1 MKKRFRAIKK
11 IYIIAVLLTLITLST
26 IGISSASYLSQSC
39 KRGVARNREEEA
51 IRFTSNQL
59 ALVAKDAGE
68 TSYAKRIIT
77 YQEDEQESLSCEIDV
92 KNYIPGS
99 ESLINEYTIMYTLK
113 VEMKNG
119 TKNKS
124 YSLGSSLGE
133 ESKLTAD
140 DSGNCEFILENQK
153 LQGRNK
159 NKNSYTIGFYKADLN
174 KLSITVTAI
183 PENLVYTR
191 NQFLAANIYPC
202 TQSETKPFSCVGK
215 FADQASGEEPNKF
228 DAYNYE
234 IVLAN
239 GRAQVTLTW
248 DKKLYEIDP
257 FFKTKLAEGD
267 ITESSEGKLV
277 FIMDQTKGNDSYII
291 PFYKKNKTECNKLS
305 WEDMSGKISIS
316 AEELAPQTVNN

>member
-1 MKKRFRAIKK
+1 MKKRFCSIKK
-11 IYIIAVLLTLITLST
+11 IYIIAVLLTLIALSA
-26 IGISSASYLSQSC
+26 IGISSASYLSQSY
-39 KRGVARNREEEA
+39 KRGVVRNREEEA

-59 ALVAKDAGE
+59 ALAAMGAEE

-99 ESLINEYTIMYTLK
+99 DSLINEYTIMYTLRIK
-113 VEMKNG
+113 LNNG
-119 TKNKS
+119 TKNNS
-124 YSLGSSLGE
+124 YSLGA
-133 ESKLTAD
+133 ESKQTD
-140 DSGNCEFILENQK
+140 GNGNCEFILENQK

-159 NKNSYTIGFYKADLN
+159 NNNSYTIGFYKADLN
-174 KLSITVTAI
+174 KMSITVTAI
-183 PENLVYTR
+183 PDNLVYTR
-191 NQFLAANIYPC
+191 NQILAANIYPC

-215 FADQASGEEPNKF
+215 FADQDSDKKPADF

-248 DKKLYEIDP
+248 DKELYEIDP
-257 FFKTKLAEGD
+257 FFKTKLAAGD
-267 ITESSEGKLV
+267 ITESSESEGKLV

-305 WEDMSGKISIS
+305 WEDMAGKIFIS

>member
-1 MKKRFRAIKK
+1 MKKRFRSIKK
-11 IYIIAVLLTLITLST
+11 IYIFAVLLTFIALSV
-26 IGISSASYLSQSC
+26 IGISSASYLSQSY

-51 IRFTSNQL
+51 IRFASNQL
-59 ALVAKDAGE
+59 ALVAKDAEE
-68 TSYAKRIIT
+68 TSYTKRIIT

-99 ESLINEYTIMYTLK
+99 ESLINEYTITYTLNVK
-113 VEMKNG
+113 LKNG
-119 TKNKS
+119 VKNKS
-124 YSLGSSLGE
+124 YYVGA
-133 ESKLTAD
+133 ESMQTD
-140 DSGNCEFILENQK
+140 DNGNCEFILKNQK

-257 FFKTKLAEGD
+257 FFQTKLAVDD
-267 ITESSEGKLV
+267 IEESSEGKLV

-291 PFYKKNKTECNKLS
+291 PFYNKNKTECNKLS
-305 WEDMSGKISIS
+305 WEDMAGKISIS